1 MSRPSQVRLAR
12 ALGLLGLLAV
22 SACGNTEPTASVNF
36 GIFAGDLAPA
46 ARAVVAV
53 VNFSG
58 GQCSGSLIAPRLVLT
73 ARHCVAKTADKDPQ
87 VVCGKTPFEPA
98 DSHGA
103 IFVVPLPEITEDP
116 NDYVA
121 VSEIRMPEGLGDDL
135 CGTDVVLLRL
145 ENPLADITPLAPRIE
160 EPVAVNEAYS
170 AIGFGIDESLA
181 DKPSGVRKQASGF
194 EVTCN
199 GADCAVGDVRDNEWV
214 GNGGPCSGDS
224 GGPALDAA
232 GRVIGVVS
240 RGKTGCKEPVF
251 SDVATRSDW
260 LKSEAIAAAN
270 LVPEMPPEWAP
281 CDAEHPCVAKVSEP
295 EPEPTPTKDDG
306 PAETSCAVSRA
317 PAFGFSGWLV
327 VLGAAWY
334 GARYGLWR
342 NHRSRRNRT
351 LSRLR

>member
-1 MSRPSQVRLAR
+1 MSWPGAAKFARFAAVLGVLA
-12 ALGLLGLLAV
+12 LT
-22 SACGNTEPTASVNF
+22 ACGGVEPTGSR
-36 GIFAGDLAPA
+36 GSPIFAGKLAPDET
-46 ARAVVAV
+46 AVVAV

-103 IFVVPLPEITEDP
+103 IFVVPLPQITEDP
-116 NDYVA
+116 KDYVA

-135 CGTDVVLLRL
+135 CGTDVALLRL
-145 ENPLADITPLAPRIE
+145 ESPLSDITPLAPRVD
-160 EPVAVNEAYS
+160 EPVVASEAYS
-170 AIGFGIDESLA
+170 AVGFGIDASLA
-181 DKPSGVRKQASGF
+181 DKPSGVRKRADGF
-194 EVTCN
+194 EVICN
-199 GADCAVGDVRDNEWV
+199 GADCAVGDVRDSEWV

-240 RGKTGCKEPVF
+240 RGKTGCTEPVF
-251 SDVATRSDW
+251 SAVATRADW
-260 LKSEAIAAAN
+260 LKSEAIVAAN
-270 LVPEMPPEWAP
+270 LVPEAPPDWAP
-281 CDAEHPCVAKVSEP
+281 CDAENPCAYVGPKPKP
-295 EPEPTPTKDDG
+295 EPKDDG

-317 PAFGFSGWLV
+317 PAFGCSGWLV

-342 NHRSRRNRT
+342 NHRSRRSRT

>member
-1 MSRPSQVRLAR
+1 MSGPRQARLTRSLA
-12 ALGLLGLLAV
+12 LLGLLAV
-22 SACGNTEPTASVNF
+22 TACGNAEPTASKSSR
-36 GIFAGDLAPA
+36 IFAGKLAPDA
-46 ARAVVAV
+46 SAVVAV

-73 ARHCVAKTADKDPQ
+73 ARHCVAKTADKDPK
-87 VVCGKTPFEPA
+87 VICGKTPFEPA

-116 NDYVA
+116 NDYVP
-121 VSEIRMPEGLGDDL
+121 VSEVRMPENLGDDL
-135 CGTDVVLLRL
+135 CGTDVALLRL
-145 ENPLADITPLAPRIE
+145 ENPLSDIAPLTPRVD

-194 EVTCN
+194 EVACN
-199 GADCAVGDVRDNEWV
+199 GTDCAVGDVRDNEWV

-240 RGKTGCKEPVF
+240 RGKTGCTEPVY
-251 SDVATRSDW
+251 SDVATRGDW
-260 LKSEAIAAAN
+260 LKAEAIAAAN
-270 LVPEMPPEWAP
+270 LVPEAPPDWAP
-281 CDAEHPCVAKVSEP
+281 CDADHPCVADVTEP
-295 EPEPTPTKDDG
+295 KPMPPKDDG

-317 PAFGFSGWLV
+317 PTFGFSGWLV

-334 GARYGLWR
+334 GARYGFWR
-342 NHRSRRNRT
+342 NDRSRRSRA
-351 LSRLR
+351 LCRLR